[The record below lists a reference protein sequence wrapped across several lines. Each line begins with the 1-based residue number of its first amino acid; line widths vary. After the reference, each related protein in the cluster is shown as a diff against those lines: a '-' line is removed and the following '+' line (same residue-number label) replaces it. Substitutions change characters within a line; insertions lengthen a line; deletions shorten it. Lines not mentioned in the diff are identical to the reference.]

1 MRVLHGPRLLRLKG
15 LIALKEDPDRPV
27 VIHHVQS
34 IAHKPTRLD
43 RWPGRDRR
51 SRLVFITQGIPR
63 ETITR
68 FWDALVA
75 AAK

>member
-15 LIALKEDPDRPV
+15 IIRMAEHPEEPV

-34 IAHKPTRLD
+34 IAHPPKKLA

-51 SRLVFITQGIPR
+51 SRLVFITQGIPK
-63 ETITR
+63 ETIEG
-68 FWDALVA
+68 FWTALT
-75 AAK
+75 KG